1 MSRIFD
7 VIKSF
12 FGGFFSFL
20 GGLFGGSKQLQESTA
35 GASANGAP
43 KTRKTRNSGY
53 FLELDEARST
63 PSAEPAKVVTVEAP
77 AKAAEPK
84 AEPVAAAPAKSVA
97 EPAKAPEPVKAIEPA
112 KPAANPLNLPQP
124 TVTTFAPEYLAP
136 SGDRNGRRRPGANM
150 NYFLDLARQVKTSG

>member
-53 FLELDEARST
+53 FLELDEARSV
-63 PSAEPAKVVTVEAP
+63 PSAEPAKAVTVEAP
-77 AKAAEPK
+77 AKAVEPK
-84 AEPVAAAPAKSVA
+84 AEPVAAPAKAAA
-97 EPAKAPEPVKAIEPA
+97 EPAKTPKPAKAIEPA

-124 TVTTFAPEYLAP
+124 TVTTFAPEYLAT
-136 SGDRNGRRRPGANM
+136 SSDRNGRRRPGANM
-150 NYFLDLARQVKTSG
+150 NYFLDLARQVKTSN